1 MLAQIPFPVCLGVSI
16 LLSSVLFPQLPCL
29 PTSVKHLWL
38 SNTCVDP
45 KDLRLLPQRLPSLE
59 TLVIRRLATT
69 QLELWSLRRQDLG
82 LIGALT
88 NLKTLGLTLP
98 AGMTQLHW
106 GLSRLVGLERLI
118 LDYEMESAEMEVRV
132 EVDTDALFVQLTA
145 LGRHMTRLRG
155 LWLSDNCLAMHSLW
169 QHLLQKQM
177 PHLCIRSCMND
188 WFWHT
193 GFPIGSCL
201 DVDNP
206 IEWWKFTPWN
216 IL

>member
-1 MLAQIPFPVCLGVSI
+1 MCFPFL
-16 LLSSVLFPQLPCL
+16 QLPYL

-38 SNTCVDP
+38 SNIGVDLQ
-45 KDLRLLPQRLPSLE
+45 DLRLLPQRLPSLE

-69 QLELWSLRRQDLG
+69 QLEISSLGRRDLG

-88 NLKTLGLTLP
+88 NLRTLGLTLP
-98 AGMTQLHW
+98 AALTRLQW

-118 LDYEMESAEMEVRV
+118 LDYEMEAVELEVRV
-132 EVDTDALFVQLTA
+132 EVDTDALFVQLSA
-145 LGRHMTRLRG
+145 LGRHLTRLQG
-155 LWLSDNCLAMHSLW
+155 LWLSDNCLAMHSAW

-177 PHLCIRSCMND
+177 PQLCIRSCMND

-206 IEWWKFTPWN
+206 IEWWRFTPWN